1 MSKMKRK
8 LSNERLDRVYPVNA
22 LVKSFIKA
30 FVGWGDL
37 TVILDKWFFLN
48 ESSQGKRWMSSL
60 CSGKL

>member
-1 MSKMKRK
+1 MKK
-8 LSNERLDRVYPVNA
+8 LDRVYPVNA

-30 FVGWGDL
+30 FIGWGDL
-37 TVILDKWFFLN
+37 TVILDKWFYLN